1 MKKRLLL
8 EKKNGIFCIPLLVFL
23 FLFSFVSAQ
32 ELDVPY
38 VPTPPVVVEK
48 MLDIVNAGPGDY
60 VIDLGSGDGRIV
72 IAAAKRGAIGHG
84 VDLDSNRITEARENA
99 VKGGV
104 QDKVVF
110 IQENVFETDFS
121 QASVVTMYLL
131 NSVNIK
137 LRKHLLNNLKP
148 GTRVVSHDFDMGDWM
163 PDQFERL
170 ESSNIYFWVI
180 PAKAEGQWKWTS
192 ADGDDYTLKVEQD
205 FQEIQLLL
213 KSGKTTLFTE
223 NGKLYG
229 NRITFSASDPLK
241 GQKLTFSG
249 RIEGDEINGV
259 VHVSDGSSASA
270 ERWKAK
276 LR

>member
-1 MKKRLLL
+1 MKKRLFS
-8 EKKNGIFCIPLLVFL
+8 EKKYGICFIPVFVFL
-23 FLFSFVSAQ
+23 FLFSVVSAQ

-38 VPTPPVVVEK
+38 VPTPPAVVEK

-72 IAAAKRGAIGHG
+72 IAAAKRGAAGHG
-84 VDLDSNRITEARENA
+84 VDLDSNRIAEARENT
-99 VKGGV
+99 VKNGV
-104 QDKVVF
+104 ENKVVF

-131 NSVNIK
+131 NSVNIR

-163 PDQFERL
+163 PDQYERL
-170 ESSNIYFWVI
+170 ESSDVYFWVI
-180 PAKAEGQWKWTS
+180 PAKAEGQWKWIN
-192 ADGDDYTLKVEQD
+192 DEGEEYILKINQE
-205 FQEIQLLL
+205 FQQIELQL
-213 KSGKTTLFTE
+213 KSGNSALFTE

-229 NRITFSASDPLK
+229 SRITFSASDPLK

-249 RIEGDEINGV
+249 IIEGDEITGLI
-259 VHVSDGSSASA
+259 HVLSGSSVTVKP
-270 ERWKAK
+270 WKAK
-276 LR
+276 LL